1 MNDANDTQKS
11 VADAIRGHWVDT
23 RAPDWLKPYARL
35 ARWDR
40 PIGWWLLLLPCW
52 WSVALAANSAGTT
65 INPWYLFLFFVGA
78 VAMRGAGCTY
88 NDFIDRDIDAQ
99 VARTKSRPLPSGQV
113 TVLQVQFFIAIQA
126 LIGLVVLLQFNNFAI
141 VLGFLSLPIIAIYPF
156 MKRISNWPQVVLG
169 FAFSWGALMGFA
181 VTFGELTQVAPFFI
195 YAGAILWT
203 VGYDTIYAHQDQE
216 DDAIIGVKS
225 TARTFGDNSQLL
237 IGSFFGGA
245 ILMIAIGIFS
255 AGGGVASALGLAVF
269 ATHLGWQVASLQ
281 TDNPDRC
288 LMQFRSNRNAGL
300 LLFAGL
306 ALDTLM

>member
-1 MNDANDTQKS
+1 
-11 VADAIRGHWVDT
+11 
-23 RAPDWLKPYARL
+23 
-35 ARWDR
+35 
-40 PIGWWLLLLPCW
+40 
-52 WSVALAANSAGTT
+52 
-65 INPWYLFLFFVGA
+65 
-78 VAMRGAGCTY
+78 MRGAGCTY

-255 AGGGVASALGLAVF
+255 AGGGVASAIGLAVF